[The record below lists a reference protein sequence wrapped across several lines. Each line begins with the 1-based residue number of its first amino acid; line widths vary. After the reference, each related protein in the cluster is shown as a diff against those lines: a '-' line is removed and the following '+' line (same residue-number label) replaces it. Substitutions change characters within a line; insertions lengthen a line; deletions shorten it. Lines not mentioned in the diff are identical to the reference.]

1 MFGPCCLHSSSST
14 PVALF
19 TQTKL
24 SVNLPSI
31 WDSVY
36 WLEDSRSRKNLV
48 YTGFVFFY
56 FLFFLVGINENFC
69 HCINRGIAEA
79 NYKTE
84 KSLLEPTGYLSP
96 TTRPS
101 TKYYAQMIILHE
113 RLPLQSRHYKV
124 FGHNSDDLLERSR
137 YGKRRNIRQTKTVI
151 IVNTWKWTWGCKI
164 SG

>member
-1 MFGPCCLHSSSST
+1 M
-14 PVALF
+14 
-19 TQTKL
+19 
-24 SVNLPSI
+24 
-31 WDSVY
+31 
-36 WLEDSRSRKNLV
+36 
-48 YTGFVFFY
+48 
-56 FLFFLVGINENFC
+56 VGINENFC

-151 IVNTWKWTWGCKI
+151 IVKYLKMNLRLQNFWVRKWHKGIVIQKEKKGNI
-164 SG
+164 RDKVRLIFLHMRPDFEEVI